1 MEYIA
6 SVSGCMGTRC
16 FWWQSTDPRTCAVQ
30 TMVTSVTSC
39 SAAKLCLTLCNP
51 MDYSMPGLP
60 VPQPSGVCPVHVHWV
75 GDAIQPF
82 HPLLPSSL
90 ALNLSQHQVFS
101 NESGLHIRWPKYWSF
116 SISPSD
122 EYSGSISFRIDWSD
136 LLAIQV
142 TRSSI
147 FLEKPGLCILM
158 DYFLILTRW
167 LTHYK
172 IYCEDQTKHIHKLHG
187 DSLLILFFPD
197 TIT

>member
-1 MEYIA
+1 MDCSTPGS
-6 SVSGCMGTRC
+6 SVLHYLLEFT
-16 FWWQSTDPRTCAVQ
+16 QI
-30 TMVTSVTSC
+30 
-39 SAAKLCLTLCNP
+39 
-51 MDYSMPGLP
+51 
-60 VPQPSGVCPVHVHWV
+60 HVHWV
-75 GDAIQPF
+75 GDTIQPS
-82 HPLLPSSL
+82 HALLSPSPLTFS
-90 ALNLSQHQVFS
+90 LSQHQ
-101 NESGLHIRWPKYWSF
+101 GLFHWVSSLHQVAKGLEFQLQHQSF
-116 SISPSD
+116 S
-122 EYSGSISFRIDWSD
+122 EYSGSISFRIDCSD

-158 DYFLILTRW
+158 DCFLILTRW

>member
-1 MEYIA
+1 MPGIKSWGQRHIQGSLPCSLHVLPTMA
-6 SVSGCMGTRC
+6 SHDCC
-16 FWWQSTDPRTCAVQ
+16 
-30 TMVTSVTSC
+30 SVIKSC
-39 SAAKLCLTLCNP
+39 PTLCEP
-51 MDYSMPGLP
+51 MDCGMPCIP
-60 VPQPSGVCPVHVHWV
+60 VPHYLPEFAQVHVHWV

-158 DYFLILTRW
+158 DCFLILTRW